1 VGRDSRDPA
10 SGLTKARLIDEV
22 YERHGGLT
30 KAEAA
35 EVVDAIFGA
44 VKTSL
49 GDGRPVKIRNFG
61 VFEVT
66 SRPGRAGTSPV
77 NGDRI
82 FIPAHKGLSFRPAT
96 RLKRVVGRPPSKS
109 RDDGK

>member
-1 VGRDSRDPA
+1 VGRDSHDRAP
-10 SGLTKARLIDEV
+10 GLTKARLIDEV

-35 EVVDAIFGA
+35 EIVDAIFGA

-61 VFEVT
+61 VFEVI

-96 RLKRVVGRPPSKS
+96 RLKRAVRRDS
-109 RDDGK
+109 RKGDEKGD

>member
-1 VGRDSRDPA
+1 MARNSGDGAP
-10 SGLTKARLIDEV
+10 GLTKARLIDEV

-35 EVVDAIFGA
+35 EIVDAIFGA

-49 GDGRPVKIRNFG
+49 SDGRPVKIRNFG
-61 VFEVT
+61 VFEVI
-66 SRPGRAGTSPV
+66 SRPGRTGTSPV
-77 NGDRI
+77 SGNRI

-96 RLKRVVGRPPSKS
+96 RLKRAVRRPVSKS
-109 RDDGK
+109 GEDGE